1 MASTVLTT
9 VEPYLLGALSQ
20 STGSVLV
27 DGAIGGTTA
36 YFMAPSTAKARYA
49 VGGAV
54 ATGLGG
60 ALGLIGTVAFIL
72 ATRHDRG
79 SRRSRKSRRKAR

>member
-1 MASTVLTT
+1 VASTVLTT

-20 STGSVLV
+20 STGSVVV
-27 DGAIGGTTA
+27 DGIIGGTTG
-36 YFMAPSTAKARYA
+36 YLMAPNDARARYA

-60 ALGLIGTVAFIL
+60 ALGLLGTIAFIL
-72 ATRHDRG
+72 ATQHD
-79 SRRSRKSRRKAR
+79 SSSRKPRRKRRR